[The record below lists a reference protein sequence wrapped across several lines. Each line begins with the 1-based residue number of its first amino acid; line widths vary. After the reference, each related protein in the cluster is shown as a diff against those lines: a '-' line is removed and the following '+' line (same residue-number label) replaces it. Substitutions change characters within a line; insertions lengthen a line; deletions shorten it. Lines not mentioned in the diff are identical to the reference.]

1 MEVTKEQHGVVT
13 VVAVIGSLDALTAP
27 QLAQFFNEQL
37 AEGQVK
43 LVANLIQMDY
53 TSSAG
58 LRVIL
63 NTVKEA
69 RQKGGDVRLTGVAT
83 TVSKVFE
90 MSGFRNIL
98 KFYNTLDE
106 AVASY
111 G

>member
-1 MEVTKEQHGVVT
+1 MELTKEQKGAVT
-13 VVAVIGSLDALTAP
+13 VVSVAGSLDALTAP
-27 QLAQFFNEQL
+27 QLSQLFNEQL
-37 AEGQVK
+37 AEGNVK
-43 LVANLIQMDY
+43 MVANLIQMDY

-69 RQKGGDVRLTGVAT
+69 RQKGGDVRLTGVAP
-83 TVSKVFE
+83 TVTKVFD

-98 KFYNTLDE
+98 KFYDTLDQ